1 MVWDVIANIASLLAA
16 VGVIASIVYLAQEVR
31 QSALATQASATDAWL
46 ADYNAMVL
54 EITRSEELASIFRRG
69 LTDFEA
75 LDGNDKMRFHVW
87 MVAHMLNAQTS
98 FLQLKEGSIN
108 EQVAVQTNEF
118 NAALIKTPGGRQWWD
133 YIKPIWRES
142 FVTHIEALS
151 ENSQAISE
159 LWPWFSTKGD
169 PVA

>member
-1 MVWDVIANIASLLAA
+1 MTWDAVTSVASLLAA
-16 VGVIASIVYLAQEVR
+16 AGVIGSIVYLALEVR

-54 EITRSEELASIFRRG
+54 ELTRNVEMANLFRRG

-75 LDGNDKMRFHVW
+75 LNGDDKMRFHVW

-98 FLQLKEGSIN
+98 YLQLEEGSIN
-108 EQVAVQTNEF
+108 EQVAVQTIEF
-118 NAALIKTPGGRQWWD
+118 NAALIKTPGGREWWD

-142 FVTHIEALS
+142 FVTHLEALS
-151 ENSQAISE
+151 ADAQAINE
-159 LWPWFSTKGD
+159 LWPWFDANT
-169 PVA
+169 